1 MRLATRASFA
11 IVALAALLAGCSM
24 FRPDDAAKLSEA
36 DRGWIAACV
45 KQLADEPAPSAA
57 VKQRYCT
64 CMHQQFDDNK
74 PVRQTEMERLYPPM
88 HRACN
93 RESGWK

>member
-1 MRLATRASFA
+1 MRFATLASIAGLALAT
-11 IVALAALLAGCSM
+11 ALAACSLV
-24 FRPDDAAKLSEA
+24 RPDDTAKLSEA

-45 KQLADEPAPSAA
+45 KQLAGEPAPSEA

-64 CMHQQFDDNK
+64 CMHEQFDDNK
-74 PVRQTEMERLYPPM
+74 PVTQTEMERLYPPM

>member
-1 MRLATRASFA
+1 MRFARLASCA
-11 IVALAALLAGCSM
+11 ILATATLAACSM
-24 FRPDDAAKLSEA
+24 VRPDDTAKLSEA

-45 KQLADEPAPSAA
+45 KQLADEPAPSEA

-74 PVRQTEMERLYPPM
+74 PVRQSEMERLYPPM

-93 RESGWK
+93 REAGWK